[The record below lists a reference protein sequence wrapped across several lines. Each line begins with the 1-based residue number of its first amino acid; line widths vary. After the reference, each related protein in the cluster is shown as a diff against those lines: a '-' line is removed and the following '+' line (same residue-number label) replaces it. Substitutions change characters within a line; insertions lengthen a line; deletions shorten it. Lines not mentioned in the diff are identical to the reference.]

1 MTKPTA
7 HREFWIDLDIETGEL
22 RYIGNGADSEA
33 GVRRNAGA
41 NYTFD
46 PDDKNLG
53 SEVIRAI
60 EYSAVQELLDA
71 LEMAQAHIRSGVPS
85 FGTTISTIEAAL
97 TKFREGKAR

>member
-60 EYSAVQELLDA
+60 EYSAVKDLLDA
-71 LEMAQAHIRSGVPS
+71 LESIAHMRCSWKLSQEIAK
-85 FGTTISTIEAAL
+85 AAL